1 MKKERGVSLVELVLV
16 VAAVGFLALLV
27 NNLPS
32 SISSIN
38 KSRHASLA
46 RDVAGKQ
53 IEYLRR
59 QTYTNLSLGT
69 ESFYDSGLSNLPGA
83 LATYEVEVC
92 SPEICP
98 NQEEVK
104 EVRVK
109 VYWNESGDNKSVE
122 LTTII
127 GEGGLGQ

>member
-46 RDVAGKQ
+46 RDIAGKQ
-53 IEYLRR
+53 VEYLRR

-83 LATYEVEVC
+83 LATYEIEGC
-92 SPEICP
+92 SPEVCP
-98 NQEEVK
+98 NQEEAK
-104 EVRVK
+104 EVKVK
-109 VYWNESGDNKSVE
+109 VSWNESGDNKFVE
-122 LTTII
+122 LITII